1 MGTRVA
7 KYPTRYNEQRRD
19 IQIIKI
25 AQKQLGMDDE
35 TYRAM
40 LWTVARVK
48 SSTALDFAGRRKVI
62 DHLKNCGFKVAA
74 KKAPG
79 KNAKPR
85 PAPAADKAAQ
95 VGKIRALLIAL
106 DNKPDA
112 YADGMARKMFGV
124 ERMDWCSAQQLG
136 KLIAAL
142 NYSLKRRA
150 DKSPLP
156 PGEG

>member
-1 MGTRVA
+1 MS

-25 AQKQLGMDDE
+25 AQKQLGMDDD

-48 SSTALDFAGRRKVI
+48 SCTELDFVGRRNVL
-62 DHLKNCGFKVAA
+62 DHLKKCGFKVTA
-74 KKAPG
+74 G
-79 KNAKPR
+79 KNAGKSR
-85 PAPAADKAAQ
+85 PAPAADKAAL

-124 ERMDWCSAQQLG
+124 ERMEWCSAPQLG
-136 KLIAAL
+136 KMVAAL
-142 NYSLKRRA
+142 NYSLARQNKTVP
-150 DKSPLP
+150 SPSGRG
-156 PGEG
+156 PG